1 MAEGTV
7 FSCFSAA
14 SVAATYEDIYVPRI
28 FIPWARLLIDE
39 ARLRPG
45 EQVVDVATGPGTVA
59 RLAAERVGPGGRV
72 VATDISAAMLALARQ
87 KPRLPGAA
95 EIHFVESPAAPL
107 TAPGAAFDVVTC
119 QQGLQFFPDRAA
131 AIREMFR
138 VLRPG
143 GRLIVAVWREISLQP
158 TFAAIQSA
166 LRECLSADAADLYGA
181 PFRWPNGKDL
191 EAALRGQGFQEVAVR
206 DHRLPLVYEGGTA
219 QALATLAASPAA
231 SQVAEMRDADR
242 ARLWKAGERNLE
254 PLLRKGEIHAE
265 MVSNM
270 ATAQRP

>member
-95 EIHFVESPAAPL
+95 EIHFVESPAASL

-119 QQGLQFFPDRAA
+119 QQG
-131 AIREMFR
+131 
-138 VLRPG
+138 
-143 GRLIVAVWREISLQP
+143 LQP